1 MRSWWSSVQTDPDG
15 NRRTITYT
23 AEGPALVEGP
33 VELVTADG
41 RTIRSDRCVVA
52 LCLCRRSSI
61 YPLCDTSHRKRR
73 RPTEQ

>member
-1 MRSWWSSVQTDPDG
+1 M
-15 NRRTITYT
+15 TYT

-33 VELVTADG
+33 LEVKTADG
-41 RTIRSDRCVVA
+41 RTLHCDRWVVA

-73 RPTEQ
+73 RTPE